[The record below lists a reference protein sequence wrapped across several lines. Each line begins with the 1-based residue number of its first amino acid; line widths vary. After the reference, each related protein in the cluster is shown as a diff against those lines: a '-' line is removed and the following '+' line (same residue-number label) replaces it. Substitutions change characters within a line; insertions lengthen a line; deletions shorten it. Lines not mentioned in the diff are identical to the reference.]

1 MAIISNGGLGMKAAA
16 TTVSAAFLS
25 RTKNMRKASGNRFP
39 RSEALQRVKKPA
51 HD

>member
-25 RTKNMRKASGNRFP
+25 RTKKHEKG
-39 RSEALQRVKKPA
+39 
-51 HD
+51 